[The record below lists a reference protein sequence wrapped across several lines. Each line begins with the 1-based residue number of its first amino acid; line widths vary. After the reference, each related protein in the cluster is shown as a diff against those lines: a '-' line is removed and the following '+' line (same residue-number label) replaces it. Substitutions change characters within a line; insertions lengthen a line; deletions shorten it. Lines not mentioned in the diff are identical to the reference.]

1 MTGNFMKVLIVDD
14 TIFYRKILQDVLET
28 IPGVEVV
35 GSAHNGKLAIDKVK
49 RLKPD
54 LLTLDVEMPQMNGLE
69 TLKVIQNE
77 QLDVDALM
85 VSSKTQKGSE
95 ITIQALAL
103 GAYDFIS
110 KPDIAD
116 PEENKRILKQE
127 LTNKLQILKQKKRL
141 NALVHRTRSHGASD
155 VLQDLKRDVSKSRSI
170 YDTSTSINYK
180 SVKRTE
186 KSQIVAVGSSTG
198 GPNALITLLSDMP
211 ENIGVPIVITQH
223 MPPVFTASL
232 AKTLDGKSKLSVK
245 EAMDGE
251 VLQPNTVYIAM
262 GGQQMKIASGIGYQK
277 MIRITDDPP
286 ENSCKPSVDYLFR
299 SVSRE
304 YGSKV
309 TGVILTGMGND
320 GKIGMSVMKS
330 AGALTIAQ
338 NAETCVVYGMPK
350 AVIDAGLAD
359 QILPIDKI
367 KDEILKSI

>member
-1 MTGNFMKVLIVDD
+1 MKILIVDD
-14 TIFYRKILQDVLET
+14 TIFYRKILKDVLET
-28 IPGVEVV
+28 ISGVEVI
-35 GSAHNGKLAIDKVK
+35 GSAHNGKLAIDKIK

-54 LLTLDVEMPQMNGLE
+54 LITLDVEMPQMNGLE
-69 TLKVIQNE
+69 TLQVIQDEN
-77 QLDVDALM
+77 LDVEALM
-85 VSSKTQKGSE
+85 VSSKTQRGSE

-116 PEENKRILKQE
+116 PMENKRILKRE
-127 LTNKLQILKQKKRL
+127 IMSKLQILKQKIRL
-141 NALVHRTRSHGASD
+141 NSIINRTRIRSTSD
-155 VLQDLKRDVSKSRSI
+155 SLADLKKDMGKNRQI
-170 YDTSTSINYK
+170 YDASTKISQKTLRRND
-180 SVKRTE
+180 
-186 KSQIVAVGSSTG
+186 KSQIIAIGSSTG
-198 GPNALITLLSDMP
+198 GPNALIKLLTNLP
-211 ENIGVPIVITQH
+211 ENLGVPVVITQH

-232 AKTLDGKSKLSVK
+232 ARTLDGKSKLTVK
-245 EAMDGE
+245 EAVDGE
-251 VLQPNTVYIAM
+251 VLNPNTVYIAA
-262 GGQQMKIASGIGYQK
+262 GGQQMKIASGVGYHK

-330 AGALTIAQ
+330 AGALIIAQ

-359 QILPIDKI
+359 HILPLEKI
-367 KDEILKSI
+367 NEEIIKSL

>member
-1 MTGNFMKVLIVDD
+1 MKVLIVDD